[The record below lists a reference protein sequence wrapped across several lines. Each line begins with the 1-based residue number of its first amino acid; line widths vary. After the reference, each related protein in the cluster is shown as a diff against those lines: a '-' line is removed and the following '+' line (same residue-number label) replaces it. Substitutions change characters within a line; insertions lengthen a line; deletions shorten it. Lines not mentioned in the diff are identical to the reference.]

1 MNDSSIPSRL
11 LRVGA
16 MPALSVLLALAQA
29 TAAVPVLAASTAASS
44 ALDSASSAV
53 GSLSTSIGQSS
64 RSSSGGDLAA
74 GDWRVTDVAAL
85 APDAAEPGR
94 ALLALT
100 LQAEPGGAEL
110 VLKLPRV
117 LAERQALDTGVL
129 LNVRRQ
135 GWGFELA
142 RAGAAEPFFLVL
154 DDMRHREL
162 GSRPVTL

>member
-11 LRVGA
+11 LRVCA
-16 MPALSVLLALAQA
+16 MPV
-29 TAAVPVLAASTAASS
+29 
-44 ALDSASSAV
+44 
-53 GSLSTSIGQSS
+53 
-64 RSSSGGDLAA
+64 
-74 GDWRVTDVAAL
+74 
-85 APDAAEPGR
+85 
-94 ALLALT
+94 LLALT

-117 LAERQALDTGVL
+117 LAERQALGTGAL

>member
-11 LRVGA
+11 LRVCTL
-16 MPALSVLLALAQA
+16 PVLLALAQA
-29 TAAVPVLAASTAASS
+29 TAAVPAVAASTAASS
-44 ALDSASSAV
+44 ALDSASSSV

-74 GDWRVTDVAAL
+74 GDWRVTDVAEL

-117 LAERQALDTGVL
+117 LAEA
-129 LNVRRQ
+129 
-135 GWGFELA
+135 
-142 RAGAAEPFFLVL
+142 
-154 DDMRHREL
+154 
-162 GSRPVTL
+162 